1 MDSSK
6 LIEAIFT
13 PIRLLFVEYPKIIE
27 HYDLRSHERM
37 DCFLPAG
44 TKIKDKDKE
53 GAVLDISQ
61 KGYHLKNSL
70 KTQQKQ
76 RQSKVFINETI

>member
-1 MDSSK
+1 VA
-6 LIEAIFT
+6 E
-13 PIRLLFVEYPKIIE
+13 PIP
-27 HYDLRSHERM
+27 
-37 DCFLPAG
+37 
-44 TKIKDKDKE
+44 KIKDKDKE

-61 KGYHLKNSL
+61 RGYHLKNSL

>member
-1 MDSSK
+1 MN
-6 LIEAIFT
+6 
-13 PIRLLFVEYPKIIE
+13 VPKIIE

-37 DCFLPAG
+37 DCFLPAR

-53 GAVLDISQ
+53 GTVLNISQ
-61 KGYHLKNSL
+61 RGYHLKNFL
-70 KTQQKQ
+70 KTQKKQ